1 MIPLQGFPTTPSW
14 AQGFFRPASQV
25 NVVSAEVAEPG
36 SRIEPFLNVAERALD
51 FLAVTVAVY
60 SAYAFYRVLGAG
72 QQARYPVTTVLLGA
86 AAFAILF
93 VILLERHDGYRTYHS
108 LLAVRETERVLRVT
122 LESLLLTL
130 LLAYFA
136 AIPLS
141 RLVIAFA
148 TIMVPLFLILEKW
161 EAYRVM
167 CILRSKGYGG
177 RRAVILGAGTL
188 GKRVY
193 SALVRSPKF
202 GLDPVAFVDDDPQK
216 YGSEIYESS
225 YQHKHPAKVLAGP
238 VCPGLLRQLNAS
250 VLVIATAD
258 ADRESMQSMTAQL
271 SAAGVSTYF
280 VPKDF
285 SEPGY
290 WIDYAELDGVML
302 AHLSKARTGFIY
314 EPLKRALDVAGAALC
329 LALFAAPLCT
339 IAALVKVTSSGT
351 VLFRQTRVGKDGRLF
366 PMYKFR
372 TMFHDAPRYAYS
384 PKHSHDP
391 HITPIGRFLRKT
403 SLDELPQLLNVLLG
417 DMSLVGPRPEMPFI
431 VEQYTPLHR
440 QRLSVK
446 PGITGLWQLSADRA
460 FPIHENIEYDLY
472 YVRHHSLFIDV
483 AILLHT
489 LLFAARGV

>member
-1 MIPLQGFPTTPSW
+1 MIPFQGFPTSPSW
-14 AQGFFRPASQV
+14 TDGFFPSASEV
-25 NVVSAEVAEPG
+25 SVISAEAADSRSLLEPLLSAG
-36 SRIEPFLNVAERALD
+36 ERVLD
-51 FLAVTVAVY
+51 FLAAALAVC
-60 SAYAFYRVLGAG
+60 SACALYRVLGAG
-72 QQARYPVTTVLLGA
+72 HQARYPASAVLLGA
-86 AAFAILF
+86 AVFAVLF
-93 VILLERHDGYRTYHS
+93 VILLERQGGYGTYHS
-108 LLAVRETERVLRVT
+108 LLAVRETERILRVT

-130 LLAYFA
+130 LLAYFSA
-136 AIPLS
+136 VPLS

-148 TIMVPLFLILEKW
+148 AVAVPIFVTLEKW
-161 EAYRVM
+161 EAYRGM
-167 CILRSKGYGG
+167 RLLRSKGYGA

-188 GKRVY
+188 GRRVY

-216 YGSEIYESS
+216 LGLDIYESS
-225 YQHKHPAKVLAGP
+225 YRHKRAVKVLPGP
-238 VCPGLLRQLNAS
+238 VCPELLHQLNAS

-258 ADRESMQSMTAQL
+258 ADRQSMMSALSQL
-271 SAAGVSTYF
+271 SAAGVITYF

-302 AHLSKARTGFIY
+302 AHLSRARTGFLY
-314 EPLKRALDVAGAALC
+314 EPAKRFLDVAGAVLV
-329 LALFAAPLCT
+329 LAFFAPLLGV
-339 IAALVKVTSSGT
+339 IAVLVKFTSPGP
-351 VLFRQTRVGKDGRLF
+351 VLFRQNRIGKDGSLF
-366 PMYKFR
+366 AMYKFR
-372 TMFHDAPRYAYS
+372 TMFRDAPRYAYS
-384 PKHSHDP
+384 PKHGHDP
-391 HITPIGRFLRKT
+391 HITPVGRFLRKT
-403 SLDELPQLLNVLLG
+403 SLDELPQVLNVLLG

-460 FPIHENIEYDLY
+460 FLIHENIEYDLY
-472 YVRHHSLFIDV
+472 YVRNRSLFIDV